1 MTKEIPKI
9 NVFIV
14 HHRSAVREKIKELL
28 NEQLGIFEFSWIGQA
43 WRLSRQI
50 EANLVI
56 AEASQG
62 DFSSLAGLIS
72 PQTPLFLI
80 GQDEKELHRALQ
92 SWPENQPVEVQLWPP
107 KDEEWLLFRRR
118 LKGALQNL
126 PIKTTPLAINHEII
140 KPQEPSLS
148 RFAREIWE
156 IKTFFKERVLKELE
170 NRLTWELR
178 YLLALKEKQK
188 IEKILKKIYAAD
200 DVSSLIDCVHDI
212 REIIKASSLTF
223 YILDE
228 SESLGKYLKPL
239 VFEDAFLSH
248 SDFARYHVPL
258 QADDFAAFVAR
269 TGQEINISSPELD
282 PRFSPRYR
290 EQLRNPLKNI
300 LAVPI
305 MHDREVIGVIEAYN
319 KQREEKPALGFT
331 SEDQR
336 LMKTISEHISMA
348 MTKLNLIQYDP
359 LTGLL
364 RPEPFFEKIL
374 QKIQNQS
381 KRRIDVGHCALV
393 MGDVDWFKNY
403 NDLHG
408 HEAGNRLLRELA
420 SVLKASIREEDLLCR
435 YGGEEFLFFLSGVK
449 SLEEALHLT
458 ERIRLNVEKHYFP
471 YQEDQPRKN
480 LTMSFGV
487 TLLRQEKISPSL
499 TKEDLKKL
507 VAEADMALAEAKG
520 KRASPSEAQGR
531 EDLPLKNR
539 ICAFWPEDDRRQKW
553 ALINFEEKKEVYEK
567 RKFVR
572 YFISTPLLI
581 SDESGIKVT
590 KTINLSL
597 RGAKICLSS
606 DLPPEKPLNLTLIL
620 EDKACQLSGQVVYQE
635 KVADSPPLFHA
646 GIKFSFPSPS
656 IQKIFEEYLSMI
668 SHRYN

>member
-1 MTKEIPKI
+1 MSKEIPRAH
-9 NVFIV
+9 VFII
-14 HHRSAVREKIKELL
+14 HHQRSVREKIKELL
-28 NEQLGIFEFSWIGQA
+28 NEQVEIFEFSWIGQA
-43 WRLSRQI
+43 WRLGRQI
-50 EANLVI
+50 NVNLFI

-62 DFSSLAGLIS
+62 DFPSLAGLIS

-80 GQDEKELHRALQ
+80 GQDEKELHRALK
-92 SWPENQPVEVQLWPP
+92 SWPENQLVEIQLWPP
-107 KDEEWLLFRRR
+107 KEEDWLLFRRR
-118 LKGALQNL
+118 LSNALHNWALKISQPAIRNEITK
-126 PIKTTPLAINHEII
+126 IKDPYWN
-140 KPQEPSLS
+140 K
-148 RFAREIWE
+148 FAQEIWE
-156 IKTFFKERVLKELE
+156 IKIFLKERVLKEFE
-170 NRLTWELR
+170 TRLSWELR
-178 YLLALKEKQK
+178 YLLAEQEKQK
-188 IEKILKKIYAAD
+188 IEKILKKIYAAN

-212 REIIKASSLTF
+212 KEIIKASSLTF

-228 SESLGKYLKPL
+228 SETLGKYLKPL

-248 SDFARYHVPL
+248 PDFARYHVPL

-269 TGQEINISSPELD
+269 TGQEINIVYPEKD
-282 PRFSPRYR
+282 PRFSPRYQ
-290 EQLRNPLKNI
+290 EQLKNPLKNI

-319 KQREEKPALGFT
+319 KQKEERIVVGFT
-331 SEDQR
+331 PEDQR
-336 LMKTISEHISMA
+336 LLKTISEHISMA

-420 SVLKASIREEDLLCR
+420 GVLKASIREEDLLCR

-487 TLLRQEKISPSL
+487 TLLRQEKISPTL
-499 TKEDLKKL
+499 TKVDLKKL

-520 KRASPSEAQGR
+520 KRAGPSEPQGR

-539 ICAFWPEDDRRQKW
+539 ICAFWPEDDQRQKW
-553 ALINFEEKKEVYEK
+553 ALINFEEKKEVLEK
-567 RKFVR
+567 RKFAR

-581 SDESGIKVT
+581 FDERGIKVT

-646 GIKFSFPSPS
+646 GIKFSFPSSS
-656 IQKIFEEYLSMI
+656 IQKIFEEYLLMVGQK
-668 SHRYN
+668 YN